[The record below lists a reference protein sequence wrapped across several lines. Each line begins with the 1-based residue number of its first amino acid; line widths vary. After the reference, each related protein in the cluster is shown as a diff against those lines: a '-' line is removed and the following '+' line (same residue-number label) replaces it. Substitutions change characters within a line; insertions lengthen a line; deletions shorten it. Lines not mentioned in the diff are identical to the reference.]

1 MRSTE
6 RFVDRNGRQT
16 GARDDAFLSV
26 QRKVITVF
34 RNKHVCQQAGGR
46 NALVNDMQGH
56 QGLGQ
61 SAANGGYAAARNRHL
76 VSEGYHGPCKPLMNL
91 VAELPAH

>member
-16 GARDDAFLSV
+16 GAREDAFLSV
-26 QRKVITVF
+26 QRKVITMF

-46 NALVNDMQGH
+46 NALVNDMRGH

-61 SAANGGYAAARNRHL
+61 QRMADTLLRVTEISPARDITVPANR
-76 VSEGYHGPCKPLMNL
+76 
-91 VAELPAH
+91 